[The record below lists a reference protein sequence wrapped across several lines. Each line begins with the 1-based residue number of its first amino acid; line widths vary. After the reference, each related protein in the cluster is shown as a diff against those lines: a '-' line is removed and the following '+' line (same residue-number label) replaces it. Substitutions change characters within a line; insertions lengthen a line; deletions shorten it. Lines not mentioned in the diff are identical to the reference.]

1 MKKEEAL
8 QIPDL
13 CIDIDSVTEDAFYF
27 LSYTENPKPLEE
39 ILEMDEQQERDY
51 DLFCQA
57 SQHAG
62 DRLTKI
68 PREERMEAIRKA
80 YQMIDNIKKYGIAC
94 AEWAKE

>member
-1 MKKEEAL
+1 MTKKEAL

-13 CIDIDSVTEDAFYF
+13 CIELDSVTEDAFYF

-39 ILEMDEQQERDY
+39 ILEMDERQEREY

-57 SQHAG
+57 SQNAG

-68 PREERMEAIRKA
+68 PREERMEATRKA
-80 YQMIDNIKKYGIAC
+80 YLMLDNIKKYGIAC
-94 AEWAKE
+94 ADWAKE

>member
-1 MKKEEAL
+1 MTKQQAL

-13 CIDIDSVTEDAFYF
+13 RIELDSITEDAFYF

-39 ILEMDEQQERDY
+39 ILEMDERQERDY

-94 AEWAKE
+94 AVWAKE

>member
-1 MKKEEAL
+1 MNRKEAMG
-8 QIPDL
+8 IPEL
-13 CIDIDSVTEDAFYF
+13 DIEVTPLVEDAFYF

-39 ILEMDEQQERDY
+39 ILEMDEQQEKDY

-62 DRLTKI
+62 DRLTKV